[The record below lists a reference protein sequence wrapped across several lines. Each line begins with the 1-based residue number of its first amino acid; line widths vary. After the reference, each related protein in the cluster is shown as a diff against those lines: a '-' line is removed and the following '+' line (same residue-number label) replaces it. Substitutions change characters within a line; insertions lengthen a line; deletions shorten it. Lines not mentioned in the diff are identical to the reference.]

1 MTISMSEINKL
12 SVSERVILAEKIWEN
27 IPEKS
32 DELTL
37 NSSHM
42 KELDKRL
49 DKLESGNIKTVTWG
63 QVKRKLKK
71 VVVVNDY

>member
-32 DELTL
+32 DELTIS
-37 NSSHM
+37 SSHM
-42 KELDKRL
+42 EELDKRL
-49 DKLESGNIKTVTWG
+49 DKLESGSIKTVTWG
-63 QVKRKLKK
+63 QVKSKLKK
-71 VVVVNDY
+71 SRSRK

>member
-1 MTISMSEINKL
+1 MTISMREINKL

-32 DELTL
+32 DELTI

-49 DKLESGNIKTVTWG
+49 DKLESGSIKTVTWG
-63 QVKRKLKK
+63 QVKNKLKK
-71 VVVVNDY
+71 SRSRK